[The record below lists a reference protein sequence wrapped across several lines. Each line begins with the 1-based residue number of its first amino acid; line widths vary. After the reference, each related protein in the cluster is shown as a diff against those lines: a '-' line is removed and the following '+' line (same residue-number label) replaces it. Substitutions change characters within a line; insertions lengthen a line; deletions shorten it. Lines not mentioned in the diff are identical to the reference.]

1 MNGRTLT
8 IVVLA
13 GALLVSGCS
22 KDDTGT
28 LAGNVTIGPL
38 IPNLS
43 EGEIQ
48 PTPRPEDYA
57 AREIVVLNNSGI
69 SEIARVSIGADGSY
83 SILLLPGVYTIDIN
97 HAGTDRVE
105 GLPKQVTIAQGEITQ
120 LDVDIDTG
128 LR

>member
-1 MNGRTLT
+1 MNRRALM
-8 IVVLA
+8 VVVA
-13 GALLVSGCS
+13 VGALLVAGCG

-28 LAGNVTIGPL
+28 LTGTVTIGPL
-38 IPNLS
+38 VPNLQ
-43 EGEIQ
+43 EGEPQ

-69 SEIARVSIGADGSY
+69 SEVARVSIGADGSY
-83 SILLLPGVYTIDIN
+83 SILLLPGVYTVDIN
-97 HAGTDRVE
+97 HAGTDRAD
-105 GLPKQVTIAQGEITQ
+105 GLPKQVTVAQGEITR